1 MNSLTKRTIV
11 GSRNAI
17 QDGDLFSFAPVMLDK
32 DQKPSLIDN
41 GIYCWVEGS
50 SAPKTRHSNELIA
63 KKEAERLALLN
74 PGKTVHIMKHKFES
88 INQVTASGVVWS

>member
-1 MNSLTKRTIV
+1 MNSLTRRAID

-50 SAPKTRHSNELIA
+50 PAPKTRHATEVVA

-74 PGKTVHIMKHKFES
+74 PGKIVHLMRHKFES
-88 INQVTASGVVWS
+88 INQVTATGVVWS